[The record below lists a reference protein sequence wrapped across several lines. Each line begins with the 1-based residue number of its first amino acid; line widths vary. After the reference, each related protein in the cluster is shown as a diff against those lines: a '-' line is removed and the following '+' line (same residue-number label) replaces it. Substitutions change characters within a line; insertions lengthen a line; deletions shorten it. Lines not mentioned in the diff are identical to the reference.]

1 MRCWLTEVRD
11 ERDDTGA
18 TDGPG
23 TDAGGP
29 TVATVIPFPLT
40 DEHKRGRPASTQREL
55 DDLIEAGEP
64 WIEVVATSVALVV
77 AWVPDSCRVDIA
89 PGAKAIVAGAG
100 PVVRSWGH
108 ARAAFGGRVA
118 GGPGSRTVL
127 AGGRA
132 AVSTGGALVAE
143 EGLGLADA
151 GARLS
156 VSRNAQD
163 VGVYALPGSIVTCDG
178 QATLTTE
185 RPWGVLVTADGVIGP
200 AEGEA
205 DVDLTDML
213 DLAQRMGPRPGL

>member
-11 ERDDTGA
+11 NADDTG
-18 TDGPG
+18 GSG

-132 AVSTGGALVAE
+132 AVS
-143 EGLGLADA
+143 
-151 GARLS
+151 LS
-156 VSRNAQD
+156 
-163 VGVYALPGSIVTCDG
+163 LIH
-178 QATLTTE
+178 
-185 RPWGVLVTADGVIGP
+185 I
-200 AEGEA
+200 
-205 DVDLTDML
+205 
-213 DLAQRMGPRPGL
+213 

>member
-11 ERDDTGA
+11 ELDDTDA
-18 TDGPG
+18 AAGPG

-89 PGAKAIVAGAG
+89 PRAKAIVAGAG

-156 VSRNAQD
+156 VSQDAQD
-163 VGVYALPGSIVTCDG
+163 VGVYALPGSTVTCGG
-178 QATLTTE
+178 QATLT
-185 RPWGVLVTADGVIGP
+185 LSLIHI
-200 AEGEA
+200 
-205 DVDLTDML
+205 
-213 DLAQRMGPRPGL
+213 

>member
-1 MRCWLTEVRD
+1 MRCWLTQARD

-89 PGAKAIVAGAG
+89 PGAKA
-100 PVVRSWGH
+100 H
-108 ARAAFGGRVA
+108 
-118 GGPGSRTVL
+118 
-127 AGGRA
+127 
-132 AVSTGGALVAE
+132 
-143 EGLGLADA
+143 
-151 GARLS
+151 
-156 VSRNAQD
+156 
-163 VGVYALPGSIVTCDG
+163 
-178 QATLTTE
+178 TLFFTK
-185 RPWGVLVTADGVIGP
+185 ICS
-200 AEGEA
+200 
-205 DVDLTDML
+205 
-213 DLAQRMGPRPGL
+213 